1 MTEPIRLLTFN
12 IYFGRAVSEVALL
25 IQKHRPDV
33 VCVQEFEIND
43 HSIKEIEKTGY
54 HLADYSHSFFK
65 FFKFF
70 GIATFYNPQTVTYS
84 NGISINLS
92 KSLYEFLLL
101 VFGMSKGGGRTVL
114 KTVFTQKDTNG
125 AFSVYNLHLTAMQ
138 ATNKTRD
145 SQIKTLMEHVSQD
158 HNKQVL
164 ISGDFNYAYKRKN
177 FEETFLQNGL
187 SEVTTN
193 IDYTCETK
201 VLGLFNLRVKLD
213 YVLCRGCGSYTI
225 ERLEREKSDHYP
237 LLASFT
243 SI

>member
-1 MTEPIRLLTFN
+1 MTEPIKLLTFN
-12 IYFGRAVSEVALL
+12 IYFGRAVTEVVLL
-25 IQKHRPDV
+25 IKKHHPDV
-33 VCVQEFEIND
+33 ICLQEFEIND

-114 KTVFTQKDTNG
+114 KTVFTRKDTNTV
-125 AFSVYNLHLTAMQ
+125 FSVYNLHLTAMQ
-138 ATNKTRD
+138 ATNRTRD
-145 SQIKTLMEHVSQD
+145 RQISTLMDYVQQD
-158 HNKQVL
+158 ENKQVL
-164 ISGDFNYAYKRKN
+164 ITGDFNYAYKRKN

-187 SEVTTN
+187 SEVTTD
-193 IDYTCETK
+193 IDYTCVTR

-213 YVLCRGCGSYTI
+213 YILCRGCGSHPV
-225 ERLEREKSDHYP
+225 ERLDREKSDHYP
-237 LLASFT
+237 LLASFS